1 MICISWWLIILLI
14 MVLIFFVNMLH
25 SRVDNSYGT
34 CIVKSAYR
42 SPFLNVFLLKH
53 TEWIYLLF
61 MNQGIN

>member
-1 MICISWWLIILLI
+1 M